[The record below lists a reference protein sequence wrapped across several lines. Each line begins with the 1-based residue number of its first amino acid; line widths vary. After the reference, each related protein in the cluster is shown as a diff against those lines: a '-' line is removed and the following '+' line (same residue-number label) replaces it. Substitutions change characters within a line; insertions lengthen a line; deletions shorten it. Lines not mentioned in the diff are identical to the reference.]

1 MSCCHL
7 NSLFKVSS
15 TKFFHLAYATEQE
28 QRKKGEKMCVQ
39 TSMEKYLR
47 VCTHVEIHVRILP
60 QYFFIIIVYFLHKLA
75 FFQYLPIFINTLSLF
90 IVPAVAVLENINNEK
105 KHGITTIIGDLKLV
119 VKVKFNSPYLY
130 VYDEGNWTIDF

>member
-39 TSMEKYLR
+39 TSMEKYLQI
-47 VCTHVEIHVRILP
+47 CTHVEIHVRILP

-90 IVPAVAVLENINNEK
+90 IVPAVAVLENIS
-105 KHGITTIIGDLKLV
+105 TIIGGLKLV